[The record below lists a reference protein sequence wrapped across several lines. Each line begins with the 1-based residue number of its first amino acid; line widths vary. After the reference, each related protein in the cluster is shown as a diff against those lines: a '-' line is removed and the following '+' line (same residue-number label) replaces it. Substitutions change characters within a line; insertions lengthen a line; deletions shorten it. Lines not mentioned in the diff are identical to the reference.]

1 MSRSVDIPVS
11 SKAFNSIR
19 DMDLSVLE
27 SLSVTELRPF
37 LPCLVRMALCQ
48 PLDSSEEWIER
59 KKKILQKLSESEMVD
74 SIVSLLSVDFHTL
87 DQEVKKEL
95 MSRNKIAAPHESILL
110 SSLTDGLAL
119 EFERSDGDVGK
130 KFRLVLG
137 ELFSLQSVP
146 RPGHPVGNLVQA
158 RHSDLFDNDVYLE
171 EIADVLSI
179 AAAELPS
186 SLPVVELA
194 EWLLNVKSGPFLICR
209 LAANFSELFIEICS
223 QLVMCGEKQDE
234 ESVAGKTRF
243 QTLRALCRMNPE
255 KALLVRSMAV
265 NSSKM
270 PSLTLFLSLDQLALK
285 RITHQDIILF
295 LNGIL
300 TGHDPSI
307 SLWFSQFVKNG
318 QKKMDQLQITSLLDL
333 RRYLVKRLEFQC
345 RSVKE
350 ESRTESNV
358 IESSSLLRLYSAFRS
373 MATIKFTDEEHSL
386 LLELITSY
394 PPVTLA
400 GIKLLSLSLCMLIS
414 CPSLISSSD
423 SEKKTINW
431 LRRIVHEEKY
441 FGPECSVK
449 SSFGEMLLLM
459 AIHFHSGQVTPI
471 SDLISSAFG
480 FKLQVRTTTL
490 TKIKHMFTHD
500 IFPEETVAAH
510 SVKVPVTPFLSSN
523 FTGFLP
529 IHCIHQLLRSRT
541 FSKHRVLIK
550 DWIFQQI
557 CNSSAPLHSVVLSL
571 IESFVSSII
580 VPSTK
585 SGHSTPHI
593 SSPATNDPICETD
606 LMSVFRHKLYAEE
619 EEEEEEASEEME
631 VDGEEKPLMS
641 CLLTTQLLLLYYVL
655 LFNDVRL
662 SHTRQSGSDR
672 IKKYS
677 PELMS
682 KIPVFFLVQE
692 ARRDEAKYGSLL
704 PHLLRLTSFHFPYL
718 CLVQDWMKVQNSS
731 NRHAMD
737 TETLSA
743 SNRINIPTLKN
754 QLRKSFQDW
763 PVSVSMAGTVLDQ
776 LLQVPRKKL
785 WNVEPTFISILPKLL
800 ISGTTKT
807 ILNKCKKIWW
817 RLNCIFPDYL
827 WVQTVNIFRP
837 PSMFGLKSSN
847 LTWDEIVMDPLHVI
861 RCDERVF
868 RCPEIMEITL
878 HMLNAFLAASR
889 TFLSHHLLEKP
900 SRNETEDKERD
911 ELKVAL
917 IAAQE
922 SAAIQILLEAC
933 LETDSDHSVLSD
945 MKEVQNMKEQNL
957 KEVQNMKEQNLK
969 EVQGLVCKHLHQVFI
984 LDPNLAK
991 LVHFQTYP
999 RELLSLTVSTIPSM
1013 HICLDFLPELL
1024 SQPDLKKQI
1033 FAIELCSHLSL
1044 HFRIAKCLS
1053 TAKLCFNVSSTL
1065 LSVLSGDKRSSF
1077 FIPIIPSLVRMC
1089 RPFPPLTDD
1098 AILLFQQLQQIS
1110 VSKLAATSPKF
1121 ISFTCLKRKY
1131 LSIKSRYKDSTHFNK
1146 FISCLPEDEALCLII
1161 LHSFDSLQSLP
1172 ESSRNVSTPV
1182 TLGDEIVLK

>member
-19 DMDLSVLE
+19 NMDLSVVE
-27 SLSVTELRPF
+27 SLSVTEVRPF

-95 MSRNKIAAPHESILL
+95 MSRNKVAGPHESILL

-119 EFERSDGDVGK
+119 EFERSDGDAGK

-137 ELFSLQSVP
+137 ELFALQSLA
-146 RPGHPVGNLVQA
+146 RQPGHPVGNPVQV

-209 LAANFSELFIEICS
+209 LAANFSELFTEICS

-234 ESVAGKTRF
+234 ESLAGKTRL
-243 QTLRALCRMNPE
+243 QTLRALCRMNPD
-255 KALLVRSMAV
+255 KALVVRSMAV
-265 NSSKM
+265 SSCKM
-270 PSLTLFLSLDQLALK
+270 PSLTVFLSLDQLALK
-285 RITHQDIILF
+285 RISHQDVILF
-295 LNGIL
+295 VNGIL

-318 QKKMDQLQITSLLDL
+318 QKKMDQLQMTSLLDL
-333 RRYLVKRLEFQC
+333 RKYLVKRLEFQC
-345 RSVKE
+345 KAVKE
-350 ESRTESNV
+350 EHRTESNV
-358 IESSSLLRLYSAFRS
+358 IESCSLLRLYSALRS
-373 MATIKFTDEEHSL
+373 MANMKFTDEEHSL
-386 LLELITSY
+386 LLQLVTSY
-394 PPVTLA
+394 PPITLA
-400 GIKLLSLSLCMLIS
+400 GIKLVSLSLCMLIS
-414 CPSLISSSD
+414 CPSLITSSD

-431 LRRIVHEEKY
+431 LQTIVREEKY
-441 FGPECSVK
+441 FGQECCVK

-480 FKLQVRTTTL
+480 FKLQVRSTTL
-490 TKIKHMFTHD
+490 TKIKHMFTHE

-523 FTGFLP
+523 VTGFLP

-550 DWIFQQI
+550 DWIFKQI
-557 CNSSAPLHSVVLSL
+557 SNSSAPLHSVVLSL

-593 SSPATNDPICETD
+593 SNPATNDPISEIA

-619 EEEEEEASEEME
+619 EEDASEVMQ
-631 VDGEEKPLMS
+631 VDGEEKPS

-662 SHTRQSGSDR
+662 SHTRQTGSDR

-731 NRHAMD
+731 NRH
-737 TETLSA
+737 LSA
-743 SNRINIPTLKN
+743 SSRINIPTLKS
-754 QLRKSFQDW
+754 QLRKSFEDW

-776 LLQVPRKKL
+776 LLQIPSKKL
-785 WNVEPTFISILPKLL
+785 WSVEPTLISTLPKLL
-800 ISGTTKT
+800 IPGTTRT
-807 ILNKCKKIWW
+807 ILTKCKKIWW
-817 RLNCIFPDYL
+817 RLNCVFPDYL

-837 PSMFGLKSSN
+837 PSVFGLRSSN

-900 SRNETEDKERD
+900 SRSETEDKERD

-933 LETDSDHSVLSD
+933 LETDSDHSVSS
-945 MKEVQNMKEQNL
+945 
-957 KEVQNMKEQNLK
+957 NLK

-1044 HFRIAKCLS
+1044 QFRIAKCLS

-1065 LSVLSGDKRSSF
+1065 LSVLGGDKRSSF
-1077 FIPIIPSLVRMC
+1077 FIPILPSLVRMC
-1089 RPFPPLTDD
+1089 RAFPPLTDD

-1131 LSIKSRYKDSTHFNK
+1131 LSIKSRYKGSSHFNR
-1146 FISCLPEDEALCLII
+1146 FLSSLPEDEALCLII
-1161 LHSFDSLQSLP
+1161 LDSFDSLESLP
-1172 ESSRNVSTPV
+1172 ESPRNVLTPV
-1182 TLGDEIVLK
+1182 TL